1 MQVPADGAGAHV
13 ARGLRAVPPL
23 PRGPGQ
29 QVLLQRQQHL
39 LSRGLLQVRCHV
51 IVKYLCHPLL
61 LPDIILFLTI
71 DQTLFVISQILSNVS
86 SN

>member
-29 QVLLQRQQHL
+29 QVLLQGQQHL
-39 LSRGLLQVRCHV
+39 LPRGLLQVHCHGN
-51 IVKYLCHPLL
+51 ICAIHCSYLT
-61 LPDIILFLTI
+61 ILFLTI
-71 DQTLFVISQILSNVS
+71 DQTLFVISQTLSNVS

>member
-1 MQVPADGAGAHV
+1 MSVTEPRVQVPADGAGAHV

-39 LSRGLLQVRCHV
+39 LPRGLLQVRCHGN
-51 IVKYLCHPLL
+51 KCA
-61 LPDIILFLTI
+61 LT
-71 DQTLFVISQILSNVS
+71 
-86 SN
+86 